1 MYWGRL
7 QKNANWGNEEGSW
20 VQNLILTYF
29 PLYAGGG
36 VFSIIG
42 SRHSLNFL
50 VTIFFDLVLS
60 SPSERTQS
68 TSDLVLSYCNPAP
81 TILLKEDIY
90 HASVSS
96 LSQLIKGQDD
106 SINDLLVIGH
116 NPGLHILIETLA
128 HESIIKL
135 PTCTFVKLTNF
146 NHWKDL
152 DTGILDLEL
161 LITPKELKHD
171 WFKSKN
177 S

>member
-1 MYWGRL
+1 MKKLFLLRHAKSSWDDPALGDFDRPLSKRGISNAILLSKYL
-7 QKNANWGNEEGSW
+7 DKQKIS
-20 VQNLILTYF
+20 
-29 PLYAGGG
+29 
-36 VFSIIG
+36 
-42 SRHSLNFL
+42 
-50 VTIFFDLVLS
+50 FDLVLS

-106 SINDLLVIGH
+106 SINNLLVIGH
-116 NPGLHILIETLA
+116 NPGLHILIESLA

-135 PTCTFVKLTNF
+135 PTCTFAKLTNF

-171 WFKSKN
+171 
-177 S
+177 

>member
-1 MYWGRL
+1 MKKLFLLRHAKSSWDDPALGDFDRPLSKRGISNAILLSKYL
-7 QKNANWGNEEGSW
+7 DKQKIS
-20 VQNLILTYF
+20 
-29 PLYAGGG
+29 
-36 VFSIIG
+36 
-42 SRHSLNFL
+42 
-50 VTIFFDLVLS
+50 FDLVLS

-96 LSQLIKGQDD
+96 LSQLIKGQ
-106 SINDLLVIGH
+106 VIGH
-116 NPGLHILIETLA
+116 NPGLHILIESLA

-135 PTCTFVKLTNF
+135 PTCAFAKLTNF

-171 WFKSKN
+171 
-177 S
+177 

>member
-1 MYWGRL
+1 MKKLFLLRHAKSSWDDPALGDFDRPLSKRGISNAILLSKYL
-7 QKNANWGNEEGSW
+7 DKQK
-20 VQNLILTYF
+20 
-29 PLYAGGG
+29 
-36 VFSIIG
+36 
-42 SRHSLNFL
+42 
-50 VTIFFDLVLS
+50 IFFDLVLS

-116 NPGLHILIETLA
+116 NPGLHILIESLA

-171 WFKSKN
+171 
-177 S
+177 

>member
-1 MYWGRL
+1 MKKLFLLRHAKSSWDDPALGDFDRPLSKRGISNAILLSKYL
-7 QKNANWGNEEGSW
+7 DKQKVS
-20 VQNLILTYF
+20 
-29 PLYAGGG
+29 
-36 VFSIIG
+36 
-42 SRHSLNFL
+42 
-50 VTIFFDLVLS
+50 FDLVLS

-106 SINDLLVIGH
+106 SINNLLVIGH
-116 NPGLHILIETLA
+116 NPGLHILIESLA
-128 HESIIKL
+128 HKSIIKL
-135 PTCTFVKLTNF
+135 PTCAFAKLTNF

-171 WFKSKN
+171 
-177 S
+177 

>member
-1 MYWGRL
+1 MKKLFLLRHAKSSWDDPALGDFDRPLSKRGISNAILLSKYL
-7 QKNANWGNEEGSW
+7 DKQK
-20 VQNLILTYF
+20 
-29 PLYAGGG
+29 
-36 VFSIIG
+36 
-42 SRHSLNFL
+42 
-50 VTIFFDLVLS
+50 IFFDLVLS

-171 WFKSKN
+171 
-177 S
+177 